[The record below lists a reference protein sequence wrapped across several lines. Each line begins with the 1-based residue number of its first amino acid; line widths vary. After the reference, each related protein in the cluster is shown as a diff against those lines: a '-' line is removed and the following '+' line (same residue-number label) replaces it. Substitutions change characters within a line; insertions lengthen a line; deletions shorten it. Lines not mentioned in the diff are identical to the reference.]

1 MTSSLRRV
9 VSPSSDGRA
18 PSTTSHTGALS
29 QLVNEPAA
37 FHASWYGPQN
47 ATLVAVGD
55 VDPAQMNAQIEKY
68 FGPIPRRATPVV
80 ATPSV
85 AAPSAIRLEVA
96 ACVTAVRVAVDWLVP
111 GVPVPDRTLEV
122 LQETLAGR
130 TTRVLQW
137 ELGERLALA
146 TNMSASY
153 SDRRLATTHFVKG
166 ATKLAC
172 VMLEVRCNHVQLLGG
187 GGPYGPTCDAP
198 TTCVAGACASSD
210 LPPLP
215 DYYADW
221 AKNPPSAC
229 GTGAPELTIG
239 QGERTLQ
246 PLADGA
252 TVRLE
257 EGPQCGHHMWL
268 SLRMKNLAQAGTIT
282 TLSATQPG
290 TGITVPATAYPYAW
304 GPSGGGTCDLV
315 GLRFQLDVSDA
326 KAADFLG
333 HPLDLKVEAKDKAG
347 HTVTSLRHV
356 MVDTVMT
363 LAPGRNCPG
372 GPGSGGGAPGGG
384 G

>member
-1 MTSSLRRV
+1 MCRTLASFAFLLAGLVGACSSSSGNADGSVDPTKDPAPVHDPKKDPPVDPTKDPATQIVLGLDSEAYSSLGVTIGAVEIITTIDGV
-9 VSPSSDGRA
+9 VAHEILDASKGPIFPHELRLYA
-18 PSTTSHTGALS
+18 PKTKLD
-29 QLVNEPAA
+29 AA
-37 FHASWYGPQN
+37 
-47 ATLVAVGD
+47 V
-55 VDPAQMNAQIEKY
+55 QIEVIAREKLDS
-68 FGPIPRRATPVV
+68 PQPPW
-80 ATPSV
+80 
-85 AAPSAIRLEVA
+85 
-96 ACVTAVRVAVDWLVP
+96 VT
-111 GVPVPDRTLEV
+111 
-122 LQETLAGR
+122 
-130 TTRVLQW
+130 
-137 ELGERLALA
+137 RLAR
-146 TNMSASY
+146 TQ
-153 SDRRLATTHFVKG
+153 FVKG
-166 ATKLAC
+166 ATKLAY
-172 VMLEVRCNHVQLLGG
+172 VTLEVRCNHVQLLGG

-198 TTCVAGACASSD
+198 TTCVAGACSSSD

-304 GPSGGGTCDLV
+304 GPSGGGACDLV

-333 HPLDLKVEAKDKAG
+333 QPLDLKVEAKDKAG
-347 HTVTSLRHV
+347 HTVTSMRHV
-356 MVDTVMT
+356 MIDTTMT
-363 LAPGRNCPG
+363 LTPGRNCPG
-372 GPGSGGGAPGGG
+372 GPGPGGGDPGGG